1 MKDGCSSMKRT
12 VLSAHTSLASSIN
25 NQPLDDV
32 RIEMCLTGMVTKNV
46 FLDGKDMIIKQYD
59 TVL

>member
-1 MKDGCSSMKRT
+1 MKRT